1 MQIAT
6 QTIALR
12 ALEPGDV
19 DCLYLWEND
28 AEMWRYGAVRAP
40 YSRHQIWD
48 YINNYDADP
57 FHCGQ
62 LRLMITV
69 GSQRAG
75 VIDLYDI
82 DSRNR
87 NAFVGIMIC
96 PAMRRNGI
104 GAKALAKLMQFCRT
118 NLALN
123 SLGAVAGADN
133 TASNALFR
141 HAGFSL
147 AGTLP
152 NWLWQHGGSFGDAT
166 LYIVQL

>member
-1 MQIAT
+1 MQT
-6 QTIALR
+6 SSSTIALR
-12 ALEPGDV
+12 ALEPDDV

-40 YSRHQIWD
+40 YSRHQIWE
-48 YINNYDADP
+48 YINSYDADP

-69 GSQRAG
+69 DSQRAG

-96 PAMRRNGI
+96 PAMRRKGI
-104 GAKALAKLMQFCRT
+104 GAEALSKLMQFCRT

-123 SLGAVAGADN
+123 SLGAFVGAYN
-133 TASNALFR
+133 SASNALFQC
-141 HAGFSL
+141 AGFSL

-152 NWLWQHGGSFGDAT
+152 KWLWQPGGKFHDAV
-166 LYIVQL
+166 LYTVEL